1 MAKPWEK
8 KEFASWARALEYGSL
23 SPQQLETLD
32 QMVRNGEATD
42 RKEAAYRLDWT
53 ETVIDPDEHMYG
65 F

>member
-8 KEFASWARALEYGSL
+8 KEFSSWARALEAGVL
-23 SPQQLETLD
+23 GPEHIETLD
-32 QMVRNGEATD
+32 QMVRAGEAAD
-42 RKEAAYRLDWT
+42 RKEAAQRLDWT